1 MSKKKMTAKQWLAI
15 RKEAARKID
24 PKTAEIFGTYI
35 QTLCPEGTLGEL
47 PAECDQFAREYFVR
61 RPRSNIWVSI
71 GALPKPT
78 RTALWKKRI
87 KNSL

>member
-35 QTLCPEGTLGEL
+35 QTLCPERTLGEL

-61 RPRSNIWVSI
+61 RPRSNIWVWI
-71 GALPKPT
+71 GALPKST
-78 RTALWKKRI
+78 RTALWEKRI
-87 KNSL
+87 KNNL